1 MGRSKTSELALV
13 YSAAAAGLLLR
24 AVSRRNAAS
33 SSGSSRKILLPA
45 FVLVMLYRL
54 CSMLRRATGEPPEEI
69 TSGGAP
75 LQSYVERHCVSFVL
89 VWVVLVVAKL
99 FAHFPREPGLRVLL
113 DERWQGLLSF
123 RSATLTH
130 RCL

>member
-1 MGRSKTSELALV
+1 MELLFHKVWLPPSRECQMGRSKTSELALV

-75 LQSYVERHCVSFVL
+75 LQSYVERHCVSFERMGSQ
-89 VWVVLVVAKL
+89 
-99 FAHFPREPGLRVLL
+99 HERRRPSRE
-113 DERWQGLLSF
+113 LS
-123 RSATLTH
+123 LTPISEE
-130 RCL
+130 